1 MLATVVCAVSVVSL
15 VAVGLLDASAFGA
28 VEPTIVVGGASDAA
42 PSVSVA
48 PTSQTTASAATSA
61 TSATPSTAL
70 VTTPLVPVV
79 SFWSTRQTVGRADIL
94 GLWMGSAAATARTG
108 YKTLAV
114 SDACADALGLA
125 FEIAPSVSV
134 RRLPTD
140 EVKTAV
146 KSSSTVLG
154 LIPAQDVSI
163 DVRALAVDG
172 ISLFT
177 SDRVKDVGRWPL
189 DVLAASTIASP
200 VASGVAST
208 TGFDPG
214 AVWTLAA
221 GGDVNLARAVYVQ
234 AVTKKLGPDYPWSA
248 GYAVIRG
255 PDCCGYANAP
265 LVNVK
270 ATGQGGIV
278 RSRLS
283 DADIALVNL
292 EGPAPNT
299 HVNDRDSLNFTFDP
313 ALLVGLKDAG
323 IDAVTLANN
332 HIKNGGAQGVIDTIQ
347 HLDAINLAHTGA
359 GANTTAARQP
369 VWLTA
374 AGRKV
379 AVLGYSAVGSGNWA
393 TATKPG
399 AAPLHLADVIADIH
413 AAKAAGADI
422 VVVMPHWGEE
432 YSYLLNATQKGDAAA
447 FVAAG
452 ADLVLGSHSHW
463 VGGIETRDGVNG
475 PAFIDFSLGDFLFNL
490 NHDVQAQEGVLVT
503 LTFSGSKLVQVNLEP
518 TAMIQGSRVGLLN
531 PSTDGKAVLDAIRAA
546 SRRLP
551 GW

>member
-1 MLATVVCAVSVVSL
+1 MIVCAVSVVSL
-15 VAVGLLDASAFGA
+15 VAVGLLDASASGVA
-28 VEPTIVVGGASDAA
+28 GPTTLATGASDAT
-42 PSVSVA
+42 PSVSATSTSRPPASVA
-48 PTSQTTASAATSA
+48 PPA
-61 TSATPSTAL
+61 AL
-70 VTTPLVPVV
+70 VATPLVPVV
-79 SFWSTRQTVGRADIL
+79 SFWSASETVGRADIL
-94 GLWMGSAAATARTG
+94 GLWMGSAAATSRTG

-114 SDACADALGLA
+114 SDAYADALGLA
-125 FEIAPSVSV
+125 FEIAPSASV
-134 RRLPTD
+134 HRLTTD
-140 EVKTAV
+140 QVKTAV
-146 KSSSTVLG
+146 ESSSTVLG

-177 SDRVKDVGRWPL
+177 SDRVRTVARWPL
-189 DVLAASTIASP
+189 DVLAPSPAPAAAASP
-200 VASGVAST
+200 TASGVASQT
-208 TGFDPG
+208 NFDPSG
-214 AVWTLAA
+214 VWTLAA

-255 PDCCGYANAP
+255 RACCGYNNAP

-270 ATGQGGIV
+270 ATGQGGIL

-292 EGPAPNT
+292 EGSAPNN

-313 ALLVGLKDAG
+313 SLLVGLKDAG

-332 HIKNGGAQGVIDTIQ
+332 HIKNGGAQGVIETIQ

-374 AGRKV
+374 AGRKI

-399 AAPLHLADVIADIH
+399 AAPLHLADVTADIH

-422 VVVMPHWGEE
+422 VIVMPHWGEE

-452 ADLVLGSHSHW
+452 ADLVIGSHSHW
-463 VGGIETRDGVNG
+463 VGGIETLDGVNG
-475 PAFIDFSLGDFLFNL
+475 PAFIDYSLGDFLFNL